1 VLSEKVPGV
10 KWLDSSL
17 MSFGNNSFQL
27 MRGALVGSAFAARGL
42 TPTHEQPHAT
52 HSYAPIERPPAF
64 KNAGAACCNGER
76 KPFHLD
82 TPHSA
87 TSAV

>member
-1 VLSEKVPGV
+1 MQS
-10 KWLDSSL
+10 
-17 MSFGNNSFQL
+17 
-27 MRGALVGSAFAARGL
+27 AIVGSAFAARGL
-42 TPTHEQPHAT
+42 TPTHEHPHAT
-52 HSYAPIERPPAF
+52 HSYAPIERPPALE
-64 KNAGAACCNGER
+64 NAGAARCNGER